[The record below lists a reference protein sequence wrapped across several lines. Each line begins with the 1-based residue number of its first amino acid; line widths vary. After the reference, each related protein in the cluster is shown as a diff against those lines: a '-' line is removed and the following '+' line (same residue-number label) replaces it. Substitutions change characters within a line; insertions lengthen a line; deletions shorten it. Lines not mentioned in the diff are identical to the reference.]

1 MHLSGQAGG
10 PRVGP
15 VRTGREEGRCYLTF
29 PGVPPPSLGGPG
41 WERAPLLQLRE
52 VWRLSCWP
60 SCFPPLAP
68 LTLTAPAQTPL
79 PSVFSIASFHNAH
92 PCPSLEVNF
101 KFSQQVF
108 CTSAFIAKCCRCKPP
123 LSPKTVFGILCALFL
138 VVVTKD
144 CLVTLPRPGLLQPHL
159 QLGQPW
165 AGWGVRVHFLC

>member
-1 MHLSGQAGG
+1 MWQPEVYPPPGAMDWGG
-10 PRVGP
+10 REHALE
-15 VRTGREEGRCYLTF
+15 RTGWGTQSRSSEDREGGGEVLCYLTF

-123 LSPKTVFGILCALFL
+123 LSPKTVFGILCALFFGG
-138 VVVTKD
+138 
-144 CLVTLPRPGLLQPHL
+144 CY
-159 QLGQPW
+159 
-165 AGWGVRVHFLC
+165 